1 MAHGVTREG
10 ERWSNS
16 ALDRVELVDPDP
28 SWGKQYEAEAAALN
42 AAIGPT
48 SGLRLEHFGSTSIP
62 NIRAKPIID
71 ILLIHPNPARWPE
84 LIEPITS
91 LGYVYWADNP
101 RKDRMFFVKGMPPFG
116 SRRTHHVHVR
126 TPADALAEVTFRD
139 ALRVDTRLAQEY
151 ENLKETLAKRHSE
164 NRDAYTDG
172 KGDFVAKVLTQVP
185 SNNLL
190 QQTGKERPAA
200 E

>member
-1 MAHGVTREG
+1 
-10 ERWSNS
+10 
-16 ALDRVELVDPDP
+16 
-28 SWGKQYEAEAAALN
+28 
-42 AAIGPT
+42 
-48 SGLRLEHFGSTSIP
+48 
-62 NIRAKPIID
+62 
-71 ILLIHPNPARWPE
+71 
-84 LIEPITS
+84 
-91 LGYVYWADNP
+91 
-101 RKDRMFFVKGMPPFG
+101 MFFVKGMPPFG

-190 QQTGKERPAA
+190 QRTGKERPAA